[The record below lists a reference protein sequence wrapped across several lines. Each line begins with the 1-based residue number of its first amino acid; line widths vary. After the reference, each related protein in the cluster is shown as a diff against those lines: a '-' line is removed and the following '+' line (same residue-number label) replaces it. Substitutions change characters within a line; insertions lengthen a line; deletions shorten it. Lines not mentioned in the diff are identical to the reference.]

1 MRATSL
7 LKKSMH
13 SSSYRQSG
21 TDIASLL
28 TEPDA
33 QQQSC
38 MKKGILSIIDIILV
52 LAKYGIPFRGNWDKK
67 ERAEDSN
74 FAFFMN

>member
-7 LKKSMH
+7 LKKVCILLH
-13 SSSYRQSG
+13 TRQSS

-52 LAKYGIPFRGNWDKK
+52 LAKYGNPFRGNWDKK